1 MVYIVLEYNLCIH
14 AFHTFHTSRHTQMHS
29 QQSNSDIHMLYEAW
43 LLGVCSRDQWTVFRL
58 IHTEGNIQAPKQ
70 VPHTMQRHGQFNFLS
85 FLLVC
90 QLVIGLHWS
99 GRWLASLDRVEVFE
113 YS

>member
-1 MVYIVLEYNLCIH
+1 
-14 AFHTFHTSRHTQMHS
+14 MHS

-70 VPHTMQRHGQFNFLS
+70 VPHTTQRCGQFNFLS
-85 FLLVC
+85 FLLIC
-90 QLVIGLHWS
+90 QLVIGWS
-99 GRWLASLDRVEVFE
+99 GRLLATLDRVENFE
-113 YS
+113 YSRF